1 MATARTRYIAELL
14 PRHAEDLAFLWGQRR
29 DALQSR
35 RHTLREFAEIGE
47 RIEAHAQGL
56 LVPPAAAVT
65 ALLAPQ
71 LASDDRDEAFAAG
84 YALLRRADSG
94 LTRQVIAAFAR
105 ASGATLAGLR
115 DAFSL
120 APFALFAGEMQAAL
134 DRARPHTAAAAAVVL
149 ANHRVLHG
157 QAPRLAELVE
167 HEDPE
172 VCGWAWRAAGLADA
186 RGDSPAHTRPYQHA
200 LAHPVGWVRSA
211 AWSAAAWTGQAQA
224 LPLLRHIA
232 AQGDAVALR
241 WLAVLGGPED
251 VPTLQRAALA
261 IDDADA
267 RCRLLARF
275 GHPSALNALVRWM
288 SEPDVALAAA
298 SGEAFERITGIDL
311 RARREPLPVP
321 DGADDFEREMSPL
334 VWLPD
339 AAKARAAMDQHGAEW
354 MQGTR
359 WCQGRR
365 VDADPAPD
373 QLPAFDLEA
382 RWDIGAR
389 AAMAGRPVCVP
400 PPVH

>member
-1 MATARTRYIAELL
+1 MAAPRQRYIEELL
-14 PRHAEDLAFLWGQRR
+14 EIHFEDLAFLGGQRR
-29 DALQSR
+29 DALHSR
-35 RHTLREFAEIGE
+35 RHTLREVAEIGE
-47 RIEAHAQGL
+47 RIEAHVQGL

-65 ALLAPQ
+65 ARLAPQ
-71 LASDDRDEAFAAG
+71 LASRDRDEAFAAG
-84 YALLRRADSG
+84 YALLRRADPQI
-94 LTRQVIAAFAR
+94 TRNVVAAFAH
-105 ASGATLAGLR
+105 ASDTTLAGLR

-120 APFALFAGEMQAAL
+120 APLTLFAGEMQAAL
-134 DRARPHTAAAAAVVL
+134 DRARPLTAAAAAVVL

-200 LAHPVGWVRSA
+200 LSHPVAVVRSA
-211 AWSAAAWTGQAQA
+211 AWSAAAWSGQTHA
-224 LPLLRHIA
+224 LPLLRHVA
-232 AQGDAVALR
+232 AQGDTVALR

-251 VPTLQRAALA
+251 VPRLQRAALA
-261 IDDADA
+261 IPDAET
-267 RCRLLARF
+267 RCQLLARF

-288 SEPDVALAAA
+288 EEPDVALAAA
-298 SGEAFERITGIDL
+298 SGEAFARITGIDL
-311 RARREPLPVP
+311 RARREQLPAP
-321 DGADDFEREMSPL
+321 AGADDFEREMAPL

-339 AAKARAAMDQHGAEW
+339 AAKARAVMDERGAEW

-365 VDADPAPD
+365 VDTEPAPD
-373 QLPAFDLEA
+373 HLPTFDLEA

-389 AAMAGRPVCVP
+389 AALAGRPVCAP

>member
-1 MATARTRYIAELL
+1 MAAERARYIAELM

-35 RHTLREFAEIGE
+35 RHTLREFAEVGE

-56 LVPPAAAVT
+56 LVPPVAEVT
-65 ALLAPQ
+65 AFLAPQ
-71 LASDDRDEAFAAG
+71 LRADDRDEAFAAG
-84 YALLRRADSG
+84 FALLRRDDAAC
-94 LTRQVIAAFAR
+94 TRQVVAAFAR
-105 ASGATLAGLR
+105 ATGATLGGLR
-115 DAFSL
+115 DALSL
-120 APFALFAGEMQAAL
+120 APFKLFAGDMQAAL
-134 DRARPHTAAAAAVVL
+134 DRARPVTAAAAAVVL

-157 QAPRLAELVE
+157 QSPRLAELVE

-200 LAHPVGWVRSA
+200 LAHPVDWVRSA
-211 AWSAAAWTGQAQA
+211 AWSAAAWTGQTQA
-224 LPLLRHIA
+224 LPLLRHVA

-251 VPTLQRAALA
+251 VQSLQRAALT
-261 IDDADA
+261 IDDAEL

-288 SEPDVALAAA
+288 DEPDAALAAA
-298 SGEAFERITGIDL
+298 AGEAFTRITGLDV
-311 RARREPLPVP
+311 RGRREPLPVGP
-321 DGADDFEREMSPL
+321 EADEFEREMAPL

-339 AAKARAAMDQHGAEW
+339 AAQARAAMDRLGGEW

-359 WCQGRR
+359 WCRGRR
-365 VDADPAPD
+365 MDTESAPD
-373 QLPAFDLEA
+373 QLPHMDLEA
-382 RWDIGAR
+382 RWDAGAR
-389 AAMAGRPVCVP
+389 AALAGRPVCLP
-400 PPVH
+400 PPLH

>member
-56 LVPPAAAVT
+56 LVPPAGAVA

-84 YALLRRADSG
+84 YALLRRGDPAI
-94 LTRQVIAAFAR
+94 TREVVAAFVR
-105 ASGATLAGLR
+105 ATGATLAGLR

-120 APFALFAGEMQAAL
+120 APLALFAAEMQAAL
-134 DRARPHTAAAAAVVL
+134 DRARPLTAAAAAAVL
-149 ANHRVLHG
+149 ANQRVLDG
-157 QAPRLAELVE
+157 QSVRLDALLE
-167 HEDPE
+167 HEDPD

-186 RGDSPAHTRPYQHA
+186 RGESPAHTRPYQHA
-200 LAHPVGWVRSA
+200 LSHPVPWVRSA
-211 AWSAAAWTGQAQA
+211 AWSAAAWSGQVQA
-224 LPLLRHIA
+224 LPLLRHVA
-232 AQGDAVALR
+232 AQGDAVALH

-267 RCRLLARF
+267 RCCLLARF

-288 SEPDVALAAA
+288 GEDDVALAAA
-298 SGEAFERITGIDL
+298 SGEAFARITGIDL
-311 RARREPLPVP
+311 RARRQPLPVP
-321 DGADDFEREMSPL
+321 ADADEFDREMAPL

-339 AAKARAAMDQHGAEW
+339 AARARSLMEQRGAEW
-354 MQGTR
+354 TQGSR
-359 WCQGRR
+359 WCRGQRL
-365 VDADPAPD
+365 DAEPAPD

-389 AAMAGRPVCVP
+389 AALAGRPVCVP